1 MIKIAKGREPK
12 EWTEYRN
19 TPGVDYQSIPELVE
33 SLLKEQGNICAY
45 CMRRIPHRDKLY
57 NKDGT
62 NYVLTVEDHR
72 IEHILSRDN
81 HPDKKLDY
89 NNMVVCCPG
98 HIGDEDHCD
107 RLKGS
112 NDISFSPLDSVFI
125 STLSYK
131 TDGEIVSSDKQY
143 NKEINEVLNLNTK
156 LLKLNRKQ
164 SWEIV
169 VKELVAKNKGKQLN
183 KTQINQFIAKYSSMH
198 NKDGQMKYIPYCG
211 VVLYNLNKKLRKL
224 CSQ

>member
-1 MIKIAKGREPK
+1 MIKIAKNKEPK

-33 SLLKEQGNICAY
+33 SLLKEQGYICAY

-57 NKDGT
+57 KKDGIK
-62 NYVLTVEDHR
+62 YVLTDEAHR
-72 IEHILSRDN
+72 IEHVLSRDN

-131 TDGEIVSSDKQY
+131 TDGEIVSSEQKY
-143 NKEINEVLNLNTK
+143 NKEINEVLNLNTP
-156 LLKLNRKQ
+156 LLKQNRKE
-164 SWEIV
+164 SWES
-169 VKELVAKNKGKQLN
+169 VKRELITIKKSNAWSKAL
-183 KTQINQFIAKYSSMH
+183 IEKYIQKYRSMH
-198 NKDGQMKYIPYCG
+198 INKEGKSQYIPYCG
-211 VVLYNLNKKLRKL
+211 IVVYNLQKKYR
-224 CSQ
+224 QIQ

>member
-33 SLLKEQGNICAY
+33 SLLKEQGYICAY

-164 SWEIV
+164 SW
-169 VKELVAKNKGKQLN
+169 
-183 KTQINQFIAKYSSMH
+183 
-198 NKDGQMKYIPYCG
+198 
-211 VVLYNLNKKLRKL
+211 
-224 CSQ
+224 